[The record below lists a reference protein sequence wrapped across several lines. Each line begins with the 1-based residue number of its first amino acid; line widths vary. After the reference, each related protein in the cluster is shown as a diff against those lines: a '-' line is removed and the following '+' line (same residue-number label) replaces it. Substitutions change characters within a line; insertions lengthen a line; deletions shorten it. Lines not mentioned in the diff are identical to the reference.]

1 MLFDEY
7 DEITQDLLTQRIVER
22 ISSGQPCEIEIY
34 LYTKVRIVFDASAP
48 ENNYCRSL
56 NDAEEVG
63 TPLQNHIWN
72 VLIRNRMSP
81 VVLTGDIRQAFF
93 SNTHPRTQQ
102 KCTSFSLD
110 KN

>member
-48 ENNYCRSL
+48 ENNYC
-56 NDAEEVG
+56 
-63 TPLQNHIWN
+63 
-72 VLIRNRMSP
+72 
-81 VVLTGDIRQAFF
+81 
-93 SNTHPRTQQ
+93 
-102 KCTSFSLD
+102 
-110 KN
+110 